1 MLRYS
6 ESGARYGWK
15 PGDRWGSELVSEADI
30 AVDTTLRKSLL
41 GSFGDDGWLSEE
53 HPDDRERLGH
63 ERVWIVD
70 PLDGTREFLQG
81 VPEYAV
87 SIGLSVGGEAVA
99 GVVFNPA
106 KDELYAAALG
116 GEEGELALDDTPSLA
131 EGYMLAGRGEWRF
144 GDLPP
149 VPNGTQLLPVGSI
162 AYRMALL
169 ASGTG
174 SLIFTVGR
182 RKEWDVAAGAA
193 LLAAAGAQV
202 TDVDGEA
209 LRFNRRDPAVRGLIA
224 ARPAIHAEA
233 REMWREIRLAAGVR
247 RALVIAVLALL
258 AAAMVGCGDG
268 RPIGEAPSGQLRAAI
283 GPHQDGGLRVALEA
297 LDYEGELSRRWYP
310 ARDRIEAVAGA
321 GWWRSSSV
329 EILIPAALA
338 ISVKDGQF
346 VLEPLVEGFEDPC
359 GLLSLRWSETA
370 PSTPL
375 QVGVVRDEACG
386 IWSAPLSV
394 SLPKEQLQLE
404 AEIAVRLVGDCAEAR
419 IHVRRHGRQWR
430 ALPSGMVCGLDDLR
444 TRPALT
450 GASATWRSLASPVSA
465 PYYEA
470 PDVIEVRAGPLGLGV
485 AIDGRVLD
493 NVCGGIILQ
502 RGVSDDLATSIRRQG
517 L

>member
-30 AVDTTLRKSLL
+30 EVDTTLRKRLL

-53 HPDDRERLGH
+53 YPDDRERLGH

-106 KDELYAAALG
+106 KDELYAAAVG
-116 GEEGELALDDTPSLA
+116 GDEGELALDDTQSLA

-149 VPNGTQLLPVGSI
+149 VPHGTQLLPVGSI

-224 ARPAIHAEA
+224 ARPSIHAEA
-233 REMWREIRLAAGVR
+233 REMWRRSGWRL
-247 RALVIAVLALL
+247 
-258 AAAMVGCGDG
+258 
-268 RPIGEAPSGQLRAAI
+268 E
-283 GPHQDGGLRVALEA
+283 
-297 LDYEGELSRRWYP
+297 
-310 ARDRIEAVAGA
+310 
-321 GWWRSSSV
+321 
-329 EILIPAALA
+329 
-338 ISVKDGQF
+338 
-346 VLEPLVEGFEDPC
+346 
-359 GLLSLRWSETA
+359 
-370 PSTPL
+370 
-375 QVGVVRDEACG
+375 
-386 IWSAPLSV
+386 
-394 SLPKEQLQLE
+394 
-404 AEIAVRLVGDCAEAR
+404 
-419 IHVRRHGRQWR
+419 
-430 ALPSGMVCGLDDLR
+430 
-444 TRPALT
+444 
-450 GASATWRSLASPVSA
+450 
-465 PYYEA
+465 
-470 PDVIEVRAGPLGLGV
+470 
-485 AIDGRVLD
+485 
-493 NVCGGIILQ
+493 
-502 RGVSDDLATSIRRQG
+502 
-517 L
+517 